1 MKSIVFVVGL
11 AVLAAIFLVTSFT
24 VDPLFA
30 VSGCCKKRNS
40 YQASWTKIG
49 KNFAACKKL
58 NTKKD
63 GDDVFDESGLY
74 WWDQKCQ

>member
-11 AVLAAIFLVTSFT
+11 AVLAAIFLVTGFT

-30 VSGCCKKRNS
+30 VSGCCKERNS
-40 YQASWTKIG
+40 YQARWAKNG
-49 KNFAACKKL
+49 KNFAACKRL
-58 NTKKD
+58 NKKD